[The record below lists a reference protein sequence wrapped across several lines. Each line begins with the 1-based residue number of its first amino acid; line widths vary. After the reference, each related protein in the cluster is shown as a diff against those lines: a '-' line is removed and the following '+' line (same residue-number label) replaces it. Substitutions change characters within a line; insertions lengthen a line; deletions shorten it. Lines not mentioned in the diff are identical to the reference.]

1 MTSRILFVCL
11 GNICRSPAAEGVFR
25 AMVPDHE
32 CDSAGTSD
40 WHVGEPPYGPMQQ
53 AALRR
58 GYDLSALRARQF
70 EATDFL
76 RFDLIVAMDATN
88 IERIEAL
95 RPEGNDTALRV
106 LTDYAPERGF
116 DHVPDPYYTRDF
128 DGVLNL
134 IEAAIEGLRES
145 L

>member
-11 GNICRSPAAEGVFR
+11 GNTCRSPAAEGVFR
-25 AMVPDHE
+25 AMVHDHD

-70 EATDFL
+70 EATDFQ
-76 RFDLIVAMDATN
+76 RFDLIVAMDAAN

-95 RPEGNDTALRV
+95 RPAGNDTALRV
-106 LTDYAPERGF
+106 LTDYAPECGF